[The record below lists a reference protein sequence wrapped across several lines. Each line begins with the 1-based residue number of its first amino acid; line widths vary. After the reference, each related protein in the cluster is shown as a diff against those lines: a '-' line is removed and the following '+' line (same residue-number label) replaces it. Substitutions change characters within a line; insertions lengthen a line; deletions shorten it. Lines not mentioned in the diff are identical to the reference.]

1 MRKIV
6 SLFSML
12 AIAML
17 PYACEKTGENENG
30 SGNEQGGGD
39 SVIEVTSV
47 NLNTP
52 TLELEIGEESQLTA
66 IISPSNASDQIVIWG
81 SSNVKIVSVT
91 ETGLV
96 KGIAEGSATVT
107 ATAGGK
113 QSTCSVTVTKAAIK
127 AESISLD
134 RTSLEIEVES
144 VYTLIATVLPD
155 NAADKTVTWTSDNP
169 LTASVSNEGT
179 VTGISEG
186 KTTIHAKIAD
196 HEASCEVN
204 VVPKVIHVTS
214 VVLSEAEVKLYPDE
228 THTLTAEITPD
239 NATHKTIEWS
249 SSSPDVATINEGVIT
264 AVSVGTTVIVA
275 KADGIS
281 ASCNVSIIERPQ
293 PIAFQEKNNVST
305 KSSAGYTWTPSVEF
319 YVGHGNKLEDQ
330 VYTNIMFAG
339 MFDVNLLDNQPSIDY
354 GPLIYW
360 PTYDGSGLQQ
370 TLFYNF
376 LAHSKLEEGISL
388 RDYVKQNYLASYKV
402 DLDKGYYPK
411 AFKMSS
417 IVVDK
422 EKSNTPDNVIYLSF
436 SHPMAQIVLSANLD
450 AALASIDGAKIVVK
464 KISIASLATSANLSV
479 GYSYGNTTMS
489 WQDYSNEKEVVL
501 FEGEQEITSESYVKL
516 TSTDDDNTIS
526 IIPQPLSND
535 ASLVVTYDI
544 VVPGSTVSGVYSYFF
559 RIIPLSAFDAQKR
572 YGLFI
577 TFSPSYYSVS
587 ATIENWNNEAAIIT
601 ID

>member
-1 MRKIV
+1 
-6 SLFSML
+6 ML
-12 AIAML
+12 AIAMI

-66 IISPSNASDQIVIWG
+66 IISPSNASDQKVIWG

-169 LTASVSNEGT
+169 STASVSNEGT

-214 VVLSEAEVKLYPDE
+214 VVLSETEVKLYPDE

-293 PIAFQEKNNVST
+293 PIAFQERNNVST
-305 KSSAGYTWTPSVEF
+305 KSSFRYSWTPTVDLF
-319 YVGHGNKLEDQ
+319 VGQGATLQDQ
-330 VYTNIMFAG
+330 AYNRAVLARMFN
-339 MFDVNLLDNQPSIDY
+339 VNLIENQPSVDY
-354 GPLIYW
+354 SPLLYW
-360 PTYDGSGLQQ
+360 PTYEGSGLHQ

-388 RDYVKQNYLASYKV
+388 NDYGKQNYLVSYKV
-402 DLDKGYYPK
+402 DLAKGYYPK
-411 AFKMSS
+411 ALKMSS
-417 IVVDK
+417 IEADK
-422 EKSNTPDNVIYLSF
+422 EKNNTSDNIIYLSF
-436 SHPMAQIVLSANLD
+436 SHPMTQLVLSAN
-450 AALASIDGAKIVVK
+450 AESGITSNSSSKIVVK
-464 KISIASLATSANLSV
+464 KISITNLLTSANLCIA
-479 GYSYGNTTMS
+479 YSYGSTIMS

-501 FEGEQEITSESYVKL
+501 FEGGKEITSSSYVKL
-516 TSTDDDNTIS
+516 TSDDDDNTIS
-526 IIPQPLSND
+526 IIPQHIYGNTC
-535 ASLVVTYDI
+535 LVVTFDMFVNGIAYSNN
-544 VVPGSTVSGVYSYFF
+544 VVS
-559 RIIPLSAFDAQKR
+559 LKLNDMNLNAFEAQKR
-572 YGLFI
+572 YGLLL
-577 TFSPSYYSVS
+577 TFGVDRVNYSTTVQY
-587 ATIENWNNEAAIIT
+587 WNNEDASII